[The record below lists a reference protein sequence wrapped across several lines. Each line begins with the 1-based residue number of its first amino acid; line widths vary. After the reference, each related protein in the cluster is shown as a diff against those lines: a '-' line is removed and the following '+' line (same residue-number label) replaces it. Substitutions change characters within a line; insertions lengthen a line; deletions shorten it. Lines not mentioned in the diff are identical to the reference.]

1 MASPPGTDVIRYERP
16 EPPEIGVTDLVRRVT
31 DLGLG
36 ALSVASTVAVDAI
49 ERYVPPEPG
58 EGSPTDPGL
67 LRHVPGALVG
77 LGVAAQRQVLRV
89 TAAGERT
96 VGSTVGAV
104 ARTPV
109 IGAPIRDVE
118 AYLVRWADR
127 GDIEQARSRARLGDL
142 VRSLAPE
149 LATAVLEQLDIATLV
164 DQLPVDAIVAKVDL
178 DALLER
184 VDVDA
189 IVAKVDLDA
198 LLERVDVDAIVKRV
212 DVGAIIDRVD
222 LGPMVARVLDEV
234 DIGAL
239 IRDSTGSITGDV
251 VDGGRVTAMRVDGV
265 IERVSD
271 RILFRK
277 RPRDLAVG
285 RDDDA
290 DGAPS

>member
-189 IVAKVDLDA
+189 IV
-198 LLERVDVDAIVKRV
+198 KRV